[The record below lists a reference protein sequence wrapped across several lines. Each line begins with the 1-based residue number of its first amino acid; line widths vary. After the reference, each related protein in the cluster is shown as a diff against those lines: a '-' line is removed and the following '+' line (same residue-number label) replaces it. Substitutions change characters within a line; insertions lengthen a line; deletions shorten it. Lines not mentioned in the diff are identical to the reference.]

1 MKKNT
6 LLFTFIGIL
15 LLSIAAFFIAKN
27 KKKEKEVVYYG
38 RLKTF
43 INVYNNASV
52 NVYDSYQLELS
63 DMYFR
68 NNLIIEYIPDDEFTP
83 LKTYNLIY
91 NGSFTKANSL
101 DELSFN
107 GKKGILNDK
116 KSGAIFVYD
125 SIMGYDR
132 RKPMTDTILQNQ
144 HLKRFF
150 IQTPYDFSVFYI
162 DTTLQNLPYSFN
174 FLVDKDY
181 NGSLVRVDT
190 YQSDIDKFTTL
201 KLQYSDTIPQN
212 MYDALNRLH
221 IESK

>member
-1 MKKNT
+1 MKKNI
-6 LLFTFIGIL
+6 LLFTFIAIV
-15 LLSIAAFFIAKN
+15 LLSIATFFIAKN
-27 KKKEKEVVYYG
+27 KKKEVVYYG
-38 RLKTF
+38 RLKTLL
-43 INVYNNASV
+43 NVYNNASV

-68 NNLIIEYIPDDEFTP
+68 NDLIIEYIPDDEFTP
-83 LKTYNLIY
+83 SKTYNLIY
-91 NGSFTKANSL
+91 KDSFTNANSL
-101 DELSFN
+101 DELRFN
-107 GKKGILNDK
+107 VEKKSLSYK

-125 SIMGYDR
+125 SIMGYNK
-132 RKPMTDTILQNQ
+132 RKPMTDTLLHNQ
-144 HLKRFF
+144 YLKRFF

-162 DTTLQNLPYSFN
+162 DTTLRNLPYSFN

-212 MYDALNRLH
+212 MYDALNRIY

>member
-1 MKKNT
+1 MKKNI
-6 LLFTFIGIL
+6 LLFTFIGMV
-15 LLSIAAFFIAKN
+15 LLSFAAFFIAKN
-27 KKKEKEVVYYG
+27 KKKEKEVVSYG

-52 NVYDSYQLELS
+52 SVYDSYQLELS

-68 NNLIIEYIPDDEFTP
+68 NDLIIEYMPEDEFTP
-83 LKTYNLIY
+83 STYNLIY
-91 NGSFTKANSL
+91 NGAFSKANSL
-101 DELSFN
+101 DALTFDSEKEDLKN
-107 GKKGILNDK
+107 KKT
-116 KSGAIFVYD
+116 GAVFVYD

-144 HLKRFF
+144 YLKRFF

-174 FLVDKDY
+174 FLVDRDY
-181 NGSLVRVDT
+181 KGSLVRVDT

-212 MYDALNRLH
+212 IYDALNRLY

>member
-1 MKKNT
+1 MKKNI
-6 LLFTFIGIL
+6 LLFTFIGIVF
-15 LLSIAAFFIAKN
+15 LSIAAFFIAKN
-27 KKKEKEVVYYG
+27 KKKEVVSYG

-63 DMYFR
+63 DMCFR
-68 NNLIIEYIPDDEFTP
+68 NDLIIEHIPENEFSVSKP
-83 LKTYNLIY
+83 FSVIY
-91 NGSFTKANSL
+91 DGQFMVSDSLNGLTVNTSMKALAEKNT
-101 DELSFN
+101 
-107 GKKGILNDK
+107 
-116 KSGAIFVYD
+116 GAIFVYD
-125 SIMGYDR
+125 TIHNYAHRVNME
-132 RKPMTDTILQNQ
+132 DTVINTQFV
-144 HLKRFF
+144 KRFY
-150 IQTPYDFSVFYI
+150 ISNEQDFSVFYI

-201 KLQYSDTIPQN
+201 KLQYTDTIPQN
-212 MYDALNRLH
+212 MYDALNRLY